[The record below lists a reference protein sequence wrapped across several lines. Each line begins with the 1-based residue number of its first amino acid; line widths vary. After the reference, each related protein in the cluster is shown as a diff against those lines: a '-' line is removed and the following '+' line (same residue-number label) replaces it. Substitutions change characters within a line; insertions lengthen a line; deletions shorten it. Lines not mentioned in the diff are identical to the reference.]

1 MGLLI
6 NTKITN
12 YYLIF
17 ASQKTS
23 SKDTG
28 IMKGFKNLINQLKD
42 LGYIQSRFLIVDGKM
57 KSRETRESERA
68 GLEKSLAKL
77 GKLKAQL
84 EGKIIFQEFEKFKD
98 EVLDSVRDKIPE
110 GNDTLSHLYEYVLF
124 LFHYQYMPK
133 ESKIVEGPD
142 YWISPY
148 SEISKMTQLS
158 FKVEY
163 QAGEH
168 KEIKQMDLPFVIRIN
183 VEAFTNKEFPIVFKN
198 DIRRYALRNLKEQG
212 IGKDMLED
220 VKLRLVNQPEIIICA
235 FDGSFLDTE
244 DEKPEFYKTGRK
256 VSAAMENF
264 CNSLEVNDFQLDK
277 LFMLNKGDK
286 ITKRYYPKHILLW
299 NTKYS

>member
-6 NTKITN
+6 TTKITN
-12 YYLIF
+12 YFLIF

-42 LGYIQSRFLIVDGKM
+42 LSYINNRHLIVDGKM
-57 KSRETRESERA
+57 KSRETRQGERTE
-68 GLEKSLAKL
+68 LERNLNKL

-84 EGKIIFQEFEKFKD
+84 EESIFFQEFTNFKE
-98 EVLDSVRDKIPE
+98 EVLGSIKDKIPE
-110 GNDTLSHLYEYVLF
+110 GSDTLSNLYEYVLA
-124 LFHYQYMPK
+124 LFHFQYLPE
-133 ESKIVEGPD
+133 ESKIAEGPS

-163 QAGEH
+163 QSGDR
-168 KEIKQMDLPFVIRIN
+168 KETKQMDLPFVIRIN

-198 DIRRYALRNLKEQG
+198 DIRRYALRSLKEQG

-235 FDGSFLDTE
+235 FEGSFLDAT
-244 DEKPEFYKTGRK
+244 DDRPEFYKTGRK
-256 VSAAMENF
+256 VALSAAMENF
-264 CNSLEVNDFQLDK
+264 
-277 LFMLNKGDK
+277 
-286 ITKRYYPKHILLW
+286 
-299 NTKYS
+299 